1 MYFAVLTQAIG
12 ALRSLAEQGHGFALE
27 QLALLSHL
35 CAGKLLSYVASRCS
49 HQPFL
54 SDVVVMV
61 VELPLGS
68 GWVCDSGSY
77 LGWIRKVYFR
87 KLPLTPNRFPG
98 WEGPGTTICSRRGSE
113 LTPLPGFGRGT
124 LHAEKWL
131 CSEELLNYAAFRGSS

>member
-1 MYFAVLTQAIG
+1 MPHVLWLNRAT
-12 ALRSLAEQGHGFALE
+12 GFALE

-35 CAGKLLSYVASRCS
+35 CAGELLGYIASRCS

-61 VELPLGS
+61 VELELGS
-68 GWVCDSGSY
+68 GWIYDSGSY
-77 LGWIRKVYFR
+77 LDRIWKVYFR
-87 KLPLTPNRFPG
+87 KFPLPPKKKFPG

-113 LTPLPGFGRGT
+113 LTPLPGFGRET
-124 LHAEKWL
+124 LHAKKWL